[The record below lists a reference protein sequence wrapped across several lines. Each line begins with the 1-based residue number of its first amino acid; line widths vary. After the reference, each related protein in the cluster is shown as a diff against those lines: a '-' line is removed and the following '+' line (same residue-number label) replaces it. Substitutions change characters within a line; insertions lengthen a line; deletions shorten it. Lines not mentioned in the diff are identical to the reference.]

1 MGNPC
6 AESPKIGQHEATR
19 CQKRQVHWQQRPV
32 LRYRN
37 VAEFSFPVRQAN
49 PPPRICLVA
58 AALQCMLSPVTQ
70 PSRPPPTVSSQRPPE
85 KHVKALWGLAA
96 ARCSFTGYRELTIT
110 PPREK
115 IQKNKLS
122 PRISNLIT
130 SGLANS
136 DLVES
141 YIHSIARSDPKFP
154 ERLKAGFVNE
164 YYRIRKSMSL
174 GDELFLALLEFA
186 NAGTVD
192 SRDKLQV
199 SQFLHIFSRNVRCL
213 NDDSAQQTS

>member
-1 MGNPC
+1 
-6 AESPKIGQHEATR
+6 
-19 CQKRQVHWQQRPV
+19 
-32 LRYRN
+32 
-37 VAEFSFPVRQAN
+37 
-49 PPPRICLVA
+49 
-58 AALQCMLSPVTQ
+58 MLPD
-70 PSRPPPTVSSQRPPE
+70 
-85 KHVKALWGLAA
+85 
-96 ARCSFTGYRELTIT
+96 RELTIT

-141 YIHSIARSDPKFP
+141 YIHYIARSDPKFP

-186 NAGTVD
+186 NAGD
-192 SRDKLQV
+192 SRFARQAAGLTILAYFFEKCEVLE
-199 SQFLHIFSRNVRCL
+199 R
-213 NDDSAQQTS
+213 